1 MTDDAQKDDPVSP
14 DELPEDD
21 PFEHGRVGYGSYAKY
36 TPALLALGI
45 VLVIAYIGWKEWQ
58 PDADLPRA
66 GVLID
71 QPAPAWTLELI
82 DGSTVSNTDLAGRA
96 VVLNFWASWCAPCE
110 EEMPAL
116 EQLSAEFSTEGTP
129 ATIVGVGVKRDNNE
143 NALAMVERLGIT
155 YPIGRDTA
163 GASDT
168 IGPVTQ
174 SFGVDTYPATVFIR
188 PDGTVS
194 AIVFGPLTEDT
205 ARQYVED
212 ALSSGS

>member
-1 MTDDAQKDDPVSP
+1 MTDEQQSGAHAPQNDSQ
-14 DELPEDD
+14 EDD

-45 VLVIAYIGWKEWQ
+45 VLVIAWIGWKEWQ

-71 QPAPAWTLELI
+71 QPAPNWTLELL
-82 DGSTVSNTDLAGRA
+82 DGSTISNQDLAGRA

-116 EQLSAEFSTEGTP
+116 EQVSAELMADGAP

-143 NALAMVERLGIT
+143 NALAMVDRLGVT
-155 YPIGRDTA
+155 YPIGRDT
-163 GASDT
+163 GGTSDT

-174 SFGVDTYPATVFIR
+174 AFGVDTFPATVFIR

-194 AIVFGPLTEDT
+194 AIVFGPLTEDST
-205 ARQYVED
+205 REYIES
-212 ALSSGS
+212 ALES